1 MHPLNE
7 PASKYLQLQKHILE
21 LLTKISQRNNLFSE
35 NRNISPFSL
44 NRLEM
49 DLSNSFISLP
59 VAGCTMLA
67 AAPNA
72 RFFCSVFGKDPP
84 TGI

>member
-1 MHPLNE
+1 MSNFSPDVITWSNPVE
-7 PASKYLQLQKHILE
+7 EITID
-21 LLTKISQRNNLFSE
+21 TKRQHF
-35 NRNISPFSL
+35 
-44 NRLEM
+44 
-49 DLSNSFISLP
+49 LP

-84 TGI
+84 TGIYDHSFQILTSNKIQPN

>member
-1 MHPLNE
+1 MEVTKSL
-7 PASKYLQLQKHILE
+7 KGIRITYILVTFQIIQGYCSFMYNM
-21 LLTKISQRNNLFSE
+21 TKTTSI
-35 NRNISPFSL
+35 
-44 NRLEM
+44 
-49 DLSNSFISLP
+49 LP

-72 RFFCSVFGKDPP
+72 RFLCSVFGKDPP

>member
-1 MHPLNE
+1 MNKNE
-7 PASKYLQLQKHILE
+7 VN
-21 LLTKISQRNNLFSE
+21 KIFLDWLFYKMYVQVAFL
-35 NRNISPFSL
+35 I
-44 NRLEM
+44 
-49 DLSNSFISLP
+49 P

>member
-1 MHPLNE
+1 M
-7 PASKYLQLQKHILE
+7 
-21 LLTKISQRNNLFSE
+21 
-35 NRNISPFSL
+35 
-44 NRLEM
+44 
-49 DLSNSFISLP
+49 P